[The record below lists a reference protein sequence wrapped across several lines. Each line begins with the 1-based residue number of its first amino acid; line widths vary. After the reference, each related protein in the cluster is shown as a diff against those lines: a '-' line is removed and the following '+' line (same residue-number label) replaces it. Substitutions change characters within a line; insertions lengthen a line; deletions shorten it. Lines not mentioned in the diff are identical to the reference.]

1 MSAAVILQYK
11 NPKWKRHHESYF
23 ENEEGGCAR
32 ADSEG
37 TRRSPKLGGG
47 FLPPPKQAGARAPA
61 PQCGSAR
68 KRAKPRHVGASSPS
82 GNVRG
87 GCRGWT
93 PWAGRH
99 TNRMNEGTILNCT
112 LDFAFHSDRFFL

>member
-1 MSAAVILQYK
+1 MCAHRVGGASTEVFAPRTFPLGRPCPWMSAAVILQYR
-11 NPKWKRHHESYF
+11 NPKRKRHHESYF

-47 FLPPPKQAGARAPA
+47 FLPPPKQPPALAPA
-61 PQCGSAR
+61 PQSGRAR
-68 KRAKPRHVGASSPS
+68 ISRKPRHLGARSPS

-87 GCRGWT
+87 ECRGWT
-93 PWAGRH
+93 P
-99 TNRMNEGTILNCT
+99 
-112 LDFAFHSDRFFL
+112 